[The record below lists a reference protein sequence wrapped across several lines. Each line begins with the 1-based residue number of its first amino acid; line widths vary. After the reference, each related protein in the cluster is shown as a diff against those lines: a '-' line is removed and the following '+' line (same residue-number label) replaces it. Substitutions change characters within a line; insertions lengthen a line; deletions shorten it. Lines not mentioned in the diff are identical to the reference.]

1 MKTFQQFNESLK
13 DYSNQGKNV
22 RVPGED
28 TASFGKLFK
37 DDLKQMGKY
46 TNPKTGK
53 IEYGLKGTGGMLP
66 DPRKGYQLKQ
76 FATGRGG
83 ITRTLNPFLG
93 KGQGLLSGP
102 TPLARQTPRLMK
114 QGAKAVGKALMKN
127 KKFALGALAV
137 GGAVKGIQALRGKNK

>member
-102 TPLARQTPRLMK
+102 TPLARQTPRLVK
-114 QGAKAVGKALMKN
+114 QGVKAVGKGLLKN
-127 KKFALGALAV
+127 KKVAAGALAV
-137 GGAVKGIQALRGKNK
+137 GGAIKGIQALRNRKN

>member
-1 MKTFQQFNESLK
+1 MKTFQQFNEGLK

-37 DDLKQMGKY
+37 DDIKQMGKFK
-46 TNPKTGK
+46 NPKTGK
-53 IEYGLKGTGGMLP
+53 LEGNLLP
-66 DPRKGYQLKQ
+66 DPRKGYQVKQ
-76 FATGRGG
+76 FVTGRGG

-93 KGQGLLSGP
+93 KGQGLRSGP
-102 TPLARQTPRLMK
+102 TPLSRQSGRLLR
-114 QGAKAVGKALMKN
+114 QGAKAVGKTLMKN

>member
-1 MKTFQQFNESLK
+1 MKTYKQFNEGLK

-28 TASFGKLFK
+28 KASFSKLFR

-46 TNPKTGK
+46 VNPKTGK

-76 FATGRGG
+76 FATFRGG
-83 ITRTLNPFLG
+83 ITRTMNPFLG
-93 KGQGLLSGP
+93 KGQGARSGP
-102 TPLARQTPRLMK
+102 TPLARQSGRLIR
-114 QGAKAVGKALMKN
+114 QGLSKLNPFK
-127 KKFALGALAV
+127 
-137 GGAVKGIQALRGKNK
+137 

>member
-1 MKTFQQFNESLK
+1 MKTYKQFNEGLK

-28 TASFGKLFK
+28 KASFSKLFR

-46 TNPKTGK
+46 VNPKTGK

-76 FATGRGG
+76 FATFRGG
-83 ITRTLNPFLG
+83 LTRTINPFLG
-93 KGQGLLSGP
+93 KGKGLLSGP
-102 TPLARQTPRLMK
+102 TPLARQTPRLLK
-114 QGAKAVGKALMKN
+114 QGAKKLLKLALTRR
-127 KKFALGALAV
+127 L
-137 GGAVKGIQALRGKNK
+137 

>member
-1 MKTFQQFNESLK
+1 MKTFQQFNEGLK

-37 DDLKQMGKY
+37 DDIKQMGKFK
-46 TNPKTGK
+46 NPKTGK
-53 IEYGLKGTGGMLP
+53 LEGSIFP
-66 DPRKGYQLKQ
+66 DPRKGYQLRQ

-93 KGQGLLSGP
+93 KGQGLRSGP
-102 TPLARQTPRLMK
+102 TPLSRQSGRLLR
-114 QGAKAVGKALMKN
+114 QGAKAVGKTLMKN

-137 GGAVKGIQALRGKNK
+137 TGAVKGIQALRGKDN

>member
-1 MKTFQQFNESLK
+1 MKTYKQFNEGLK

-28 TASFGKLFK
+28 TASFGKLFR

-46 TNPKTGK
+46 VNPKTGK

-76 FATGRGG
+76 FATFRGG
-83 ITRTLNPFLG
+83 ITRTMNPFLG
-93 KGQGLLSGP
+93 KGQGARSGP
-102 TPLARQTPRLMK
+102 TPLARQTPRLIS
-114 QGAKAVGKALMKN
+114 QGVKSLAKRILS
-127 KKFALGALAV
+127 
-137 GGAVKGIQALRGKNK
+137 RGKLG

>member
-1 MKTFQQFNESLK
+1 MKTFQQFNEGLK

-37 DDLKQMGKY
+37 DDIKQMGKFK
-46 TNPKTGK
+46 NPKTGK
-53 IEYGLKGTGGMLP
+53 LEGNLLP
-66 DPRKGYQLKQ
+66 DPRKGYQVKQ
-76 FATGRGG
+76 FVTGRGG

-93 KGQGLLSGP
+93 KGQGLRSGP
-102 TPLARQTPRLMK
+102 TPLSRQSGRLLR
-114 QGAKAVGKALMKN
+114 QGAKAVGKTLMKN

-137 GGAVKGIQALRGKNK
+137 GGAVKGIQALRNRNN